1 MNVQIKVWTGSELL
15 KEHVK
20 EHLVNIQRSLH
31 KMSFQAVCTAP
42 RKISTAPRK
51 NQSAKKSTPAQEK
64 GGPAYTVRGLWLR
77 EKRSASCVH
86 GSGSVVPR
94 QKMTSCAHGSGLVVF
109 LLQTLSCKPVQY
121 MKKSDWQPCHGNL
134 RRLFSCF
141 VCFIPC
147 EKLMLQDSNFA
158 QGCPICGVFVSV
170 LGRCTQAGSVCCRV
184 ASFERMCCV
193 FPRVT
198 RPTAK

>member
-1 MNVQIKVWTGSELL
+1 MHSPEENLDSP
-15 KEHVK
+15 
-20 EHLVNIQRSLH
+20 S
-31 KMSFQAVCTAP
+31 
-42 RKISTAPRK
+42 K
-51 NQSAKKSTPAQEK
+51 NQSAKKTTPAQEK
-64 GGPAYTVRGLWLR
+64 RGLPAYTGRGLWLR

-86 GSGSVVPR
+86 GSGSVVAR
-94 QKMTSCAHGSGLVVF
+94 RRMTSCVHRFGACCFSFANTF
-109 LLQTLSCKPVQY
+109 LGNRTIHE
-121 MKKSDWQPCHGNL
+121 KKSDWQPWHGNL

-147 EKLMLQDSNFA
+147 EKLMLQDSYFA
-158 QGCPICGVFVSV
+158 QGCPIYGVFVSV

-193 FPRVT
+193 FPRVI